1 MGKPK
6 LFVLAMGQI
15 DDLVKKEALVGFNQD
30 QRITSGHKSQ
40 DKNGMASTK
49 DDIFKAI
56 YSE

>member
-1 MGKPK
+1 
-6 LFVLAMGQI
+6 MGQI